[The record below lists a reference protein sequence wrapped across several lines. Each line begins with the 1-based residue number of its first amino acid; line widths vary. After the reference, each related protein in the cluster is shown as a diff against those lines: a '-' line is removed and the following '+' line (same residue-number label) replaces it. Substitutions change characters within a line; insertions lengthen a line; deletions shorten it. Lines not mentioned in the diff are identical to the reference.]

1 LRSHGRRVGP
11 EAMRKRALKKPAR
24 ARRKPRRAADDLLVA
39 PMKHADRRTL
49 AGVTIDVARAGNGR
63 IKRLVYPPGF
73 RWSTHMRP
81 IIGTTLCMHA
91 HVGLLVRGRIGGEY
105 ADSCAFEFVAPQVV
119 VIEPGHDAWVVG
131 TRPAVLI
138 QFDAEEETVRHFGLA
153 GEHRHLHA

>member
-1 LRSHGRRVGP
+1 
-11 EAMRKRALKKPAR
+11 MRKRPVKTPAR
-24 ARRKPRRAADDLLVA
+24 ARGKARPAAHDPLTA
-39 PMKHADRRTL
+39 PLKAADRRTI

-73 RWSTHMRP
+73 RWSTHMQP
-81 IIGTTLCMHA
+81 MVGTSLCLHA
-91 HVGLLVRGRIGGEY
+91 HVGMLIRGRIGGEY
-105 ADSCAFEFVAPQVV
+105 ADGCTFEFTAPQVV

-131 TRPAVLI
+131 TESAVLI